1 MNNHRLSRQLE
12 HNRDHIMHYRW
23 LRHFRRRLADT
34 ESLLHFSVLGIVS
47 GLTCGLIMFAFHHAV
62 HWPSSLWLPE
72 GNPDNFEGL
81 TTWQRFAL
89 PVFGAVVIGLILK
102 FLPAASTRTGVT
114 HVITRLHSRHGHLPT
129 SNTLVQFFLGAFA
142 LGTGQSGGREGPSI
156 HLGAG
161 INSWLGQK
169 LLLPNNSI
177 RVLVGC
183 GTAAA
188 IAAAFNTPIAGV
200 IFAMEVVMMEY
211 TIAGFIPVMLA
222 SVTATALIRA
232 LEVSIPFID
241 NPVTEMTT
249 LWELPYITA
258 LGLIVGCAAAT
269 FITILKAGAR
279 QADKAIEQRMLL
291 AGLITGCCAI
301 AVPEVLGLGYDSLM
315 AATRGELGVS
325 VLLAL
330 MAAKLIATAVSCGLG
345 MPIGLIGP
353 NLLIGACL
361 GAAMGVIG
369 NYFFPEQAS
378 DPSFYALLGMAA
390 MMGAVLNAPL
400 AALMAIVEL
409 TQSTAIIFPAMLV
422 ITVAALTN
430 SEIFKQQS
438 ATQTLLTQLREV
450 LRTDPLSLALQRS
463 SVASLMT
470 RQLTHLPQQISPE
483 QADQLLDLKP
493 NAVVISDQQ
502 HNVHVIAWSDLHS
515 GLENA
520 LIDCQSTHL
529 DLLELAQQAAP
540 AANLHIQATLREAL
554 DTMNQQ
560 QVDTVFVSGYIAG
573 GYHGEQP
580 DQGLLTRAD
589 IQQYAAQPQ

>member
-1 MNNHRLSRQLE
+1 
-12 HNRDHIMHYRW
+12 MHYRW
-23 LRHFRRRLADT
+23 LRNFRHRLANT
-34 ESLLHFSVLGIVS
+34 ESLLHFSLLGIIS
-47 GLTCGLIMFAFHHAV
+47 GVTCGLIMFAFHHAIS
-62 HWPSSLWLPE
+62 WPSSLWLPE
-72 GNPDNFEGL
+72 GDPENFEGL
-81 TTWQRFAL
+81 VAWQRFAL
-89 PVFGAVVIGLILK
+89 PVFGAIVIGLILK
-102 FLPAASTRTGVT
+102 YLPAANTRTGVT
-114 HVITRLHSRHGHLPT
+114 HVITRLHSHNGHLPT
-129 SNTLVQFFLGAFA
+129 SNTLVQFFLGALA

-222 SVTATALIRA
+222 SVTATTLIRA
-232 LEVSIPFID
+232 LDIHQPIFD
-241 NPVTEMTT
+241 NPVTQMTT

-258 LGLIVGCAAAT
+258 LGLIVGCAAAL
-269 FITILKAGAR
+269 FITILKIGAR
-279 QADKAIEQRMLL
+279 QADKPIERRLL
-291 AGLITGCCAI
+291 IAGLITGCCAI
-301 AVPEVLGLGYDSLM
+301 VVPEVMGLGYDSLA
-315 AATRGELGVS
+315 AATRGELGIKI
-325 VLLAL
+325 LLAL
-330 MAAKLIATAVSCGLG
+330 MAAKLIATAASCGLG

-361 GAAMGVIG
+361 GASMGVIG
-369 NYFFPEQAS
+369 NHFFPGQAS

-400 AALMAIVEL
+400 AALMAIVES
-409 TQSTAIIFPAMLV
+409 TQSTTIIFPAMLA

-430 SEIFKQQS
+430 SEVFKQQS
-438 ATQTLLTQLREV
+438 ATQTMLAQLREV

-463 SVASLMT
+463 SVASLMS
-470 RQLTHLPQQISPE
+470 RKLTHLPQLISPD
-483 QADQLLDLKP
+483 QADQLLELKP
-493 NAVVISDQQ
+493 DTLVISDAQDQ
-502 HNVHVIAWSDLHS
+502 VHVIAWGDLHS
-515 GLENA
+515 GLETA
-520 LIDCQSTHL
+520 LIDCQSTHI
-529 DLLELAQQAAP
+529 DLLELAHLSVS

-554 DTMNQQ
+554 DTMDQQ

-573 GYHGEQP
+573 GYHGEHP
-580 DQGLLTRAD
+580 EHGLLSRTD